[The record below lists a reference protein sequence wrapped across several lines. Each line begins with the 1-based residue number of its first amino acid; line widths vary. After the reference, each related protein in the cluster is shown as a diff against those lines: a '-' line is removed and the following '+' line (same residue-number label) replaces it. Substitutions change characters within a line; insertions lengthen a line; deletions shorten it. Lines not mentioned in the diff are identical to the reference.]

1 MSENSF
7 RVIRSIE
14 EITHSVAANLGAT
27 RQMASHSGAVSN
39 AFESI
44 ASISTQTA
52 SSVEVLTY
60 VNAEVTSAV
69 QRILGSVEE
78 MTRRAAAIDDQLD
91 RYAIVGNQLTV
102 EEVPV

>member
-14 EITHSVAANLGAT
+14 EITRSVTVNLAAA
-27 RQMASHSGAVSN
+27 RQMATHSGAVSS

-44 ASISTQTA
+44 AAISTQNT

-91 RYAIVGNQLTV
+91 RCAADGELA
-102 EEVPV
+102 EGVPA